1 MKAISVALT
10 LSPFAVVG
18 QKMGNLQTEEHPTLT
33 MQTCKERSGCTTQEK
48 SVVIDANWRW
58 TEDGTGTNCYTGN
71 LWNEE
76 LCPATQAGAEACG
89 ANCTLEG
96 ASYESTYGI
105 STSGSAL
112 KLGFVTGS
120 GSTANVGSRSYLM
133 DENTNK
139 YEMFFLKNRE
149 FTLDVDV
156 STLPCGLN
164 GALYF
169 VEMAEDG
176 GMSEFESNNA
186 GAAYGTGYCDAQC
199 PHDIKY
205 MNGEANV
212 IDWVP
217 TSSNSG
223 TGHYGSCCTEL
234 DIWEANSIS
243 HATTPHVCTVE
254 GQTRCEGTECG
265 DNASGDRYNGVCD
278 KDGCDFA
285 PFRLGN
291 TSYYGPGD
299 GFVLDSSRPFTLVT
313 QFITSDGSDSGDLSE
328 IRRFYVQDGETIEN
342 PMVTVGDNTYDSI
355 TDQFC
360 SEQKSVFG
368 DTDDFSAKGGLK
380 AMGEAL
386 DRGLVLV
393 MSIWDD
399 YDVNMLWLDSTYP
412 TDADQSTPGVYRGT
426 CSTDSGVPAEV
437 EAQYPSAYV
446 TYSNIKFGPIGS
458 TTSS

>member
-1 MKAISVALT
+1 MKTVAMYALT
-10 LSPFAVVG
+10 LSPFAAVG
-18 QKMGNLQTEEHPTLT
+18 QKVGTLQTEEHPALT
-33 MQTCKERSGCTTQEK
+33 MQTCTKHGCTTEDK

-58 TEDGTGTNCYTGN
+58 TEDGKGTNCYDGN
-71 LWNEE
+71 LWNDE
-76 LCPATQAGAEACG
+76 LCPTTQAGAEACG
-89 ANCTLEG
+89 ENCTVEG

-105 STSGSAL
+105 SASGSAL
-112 KLGFVTGS
+112 KLGFVTS
-120 GSTANVGSRSYLM
+120 GANTNVGSRSYLL
-133 DENTNK
+133 DESTSK
-139 YEMFFLKNRE
+139 YEMFYLKNRE

-176 GMSEFESNNA
+176 GLSEFENNNA

-217 TSSNSG
+217 TSANSG
-223 TGHYGSCCTEL
+223 MGHYGSCCTEL

-254 GQTRCEGTECG
+254 GQTRCEGTDCG

-291 TSYYGPGD
+291 QTYYGPGD
-299 GFVLDSSRPFTLVT
+299 EFVLDSTKPFTLVT
-313 QFITSDGSDSGDLSE
+313 QFITTDGTDSGDLAE
-328 IRRFYVQDGETIEN
+328 IRRFYVQDGKTIEN
-342 PMVTVGDNTYDSI
+342 PTVTVGDNAYDSI

-360 SEQKSVFG
+360 AEQKSVFG

-380 AMGEAL
+380 AMGEVL

-412 TDADQSTPGVYRGT
+412 TDADPSTPGVYRGT
-426 CSTDSGVPAEV
+426 CSTDSGVPADV
-437 EAQYPSAYV
+437 ESENPNAYV
-446 TYSNIKFGPIGS
+446 TYSDIKVGPIGS
-458 TTSS
+458 TTSA

>member
-1 MKAISVALT
+1 MKAFAFALAF
-10 LSPFAVVG
+10 SPFG
-18 QKMGNLQTEEHPTLT
+18 FSQKIGIIQTEERPTLS
-33 MQTCKERSGCTTQEK
+33 MQTCTENGACTTDEK
-48 SVVIDANWRW
+48 QVVIDSNWRW
-58 TEDGTGTNCYTGN
+58 TEDGKGTNCYDGN
-71 LWNEE
+71 LWNSE
-76 LCPATQAGAEACG
+76 LCPSTQAGAEACG
-89 ANCTLEG
+89 ENCTLEG

-112 KLGFVTGS
+112 KLDFVTS
-120 GSTANVGSRSYLM
+120 GSNTNVGSRSYLLNE
-133 DENTNK
+133 DETK
-139 YEMFFLKNRE
+139 YEMFYLKNRE
-149 FTLDVDV
+149 FTIDVDV

-176 GMSEFESNNA
+176 GLSEFENNKA

-199 PHDIKY
+199 PHDIKF

-212 IDWVP
+212 IDWET
-217 TSSNSG
+217 TSDNSG
-223 TGHYGSCCTEL
+223 NGYYGSCCTEL

-254 GQTRCEGTECG
+254 GQTRCEGTDCG

-291 TSYYGPGD
+291 HTYYGPGD
-299 GFVLDSSRPFTLVT
+299 EFTLDSTRPFTLVT
-313 QFITSDGSDSGDLSE
+313 QFITADGADDGDLAE
-328 IRRFYVQDGETIEN
+328 MRRFYVQDGKTIEN
-342 PMVTVGDNTYDSI
+342 PMVTVGDNSYDSI

-360 SEQKSVFG
+360 ADQKSVFG
-368 DTDDFSAKGGLK
+368 DTDDFSRKGGLK
-380 AMGEAL
+380 AMGEVL

-399 YDVNMLWLDSTYP
+399 YDVQMLWLDSTYP
-412 TDADQSTPGVYRGT
+412 IDADQSTPGVYRGT
-426 CSTDSGVPAEV
+426 CSTDSGVPADV
-437 EAQYPSAYV
+437 ESQYPDAYV
-446 TYSNIKFGPIGS
+446 TYSNIKVGPIGS